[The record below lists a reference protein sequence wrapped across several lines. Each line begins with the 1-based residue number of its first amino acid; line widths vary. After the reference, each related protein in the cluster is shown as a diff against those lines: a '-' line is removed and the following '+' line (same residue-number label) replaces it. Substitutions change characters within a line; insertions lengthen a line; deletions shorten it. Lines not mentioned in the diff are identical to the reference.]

1 MTARLPF
8 DRKKPRDDE
17 VLQGTVSEQ
26 RFASADGRFAVL
38 LVRREAVD
46 EEVSVVGDVAG
57 LSAGEDAR
65 FRGRWEEHQKF
76 GKRFRAVGWTPVLPT
91 THAGMQRFLGSGL
104 IQGIGPRLAQ
114 RLVERF
120 GERTLDVISTQSA
133 KLREIPGI
141 GKKRAE
147 AISEAV
153 RTRRADAENLSFL
166 ASLGVGP
173 SLSRRLLEK
182 YKERTVTVLREDP
195 YLAAEEVRGV
205 GFRTADG
212 I

>member
-1 MTARLPF
+1 
-8 DRKKPRDDE
+8 
-17 VLQGTVSEQ
+17 
-26 RFASADGRFAVL
+26 
-38 LVRREAVD
+38 
-46 EEVSVVGDVAG
+46 
-57 LSAGEDAR
+57 
-65 FRGRWEEHQKF
+65 
-76 GKRFRAVGWTPVLPT
+76 
-91 THAGMQRFLGSGL
+91 
-104 IQGIGPRLAQ
+104 
-114 RLVERF
+114 ERF

-212 I
+212 IGRAAGIGVDDPRRAAGAVLHLVGKGADDGHVYLPLDVLRGKATQLEVPEPLVGPAVEA